1 MELLAGKQWKKTAM
15 LGQRKFTAD
24 KRERKKPTFWKALE

>member
-24 KRERKKPTFWKALE
+24 ERKKPTFWKALE